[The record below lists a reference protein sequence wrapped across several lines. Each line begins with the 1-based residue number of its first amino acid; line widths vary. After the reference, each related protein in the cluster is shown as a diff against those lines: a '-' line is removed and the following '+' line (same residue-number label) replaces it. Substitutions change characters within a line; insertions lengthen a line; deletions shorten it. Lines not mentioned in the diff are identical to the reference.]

1 MRRIQTLCEFRTS
14 PEKGWVRTSFASSM
28 RSRTALWCFSRSRST
43 AAAADG
49 SRPVTSCA
57 AIAARLSTDAERV
70 SSIANRPKLTRT
82 MVLAMIA
89 M

>member
-1 MRRIQTLCEFRTS
+1 MRRIQTLCDWSTS
-14 PEKGWVRTSFASSM
+14 PENGWVRTSLASSI
-28 RSRTALWCFSRSRST
+28 RSRTALWCCSRSRST

-57 AIAARLSTDAERV
+57 AIAARLCTDAERV
-70 SSIANRPKLTRT
+70 SSIANRPKLTST
-82 MVLAMIA
+82 IALAMTA